1 MSLPSPFSP
10 KDEPVF
16 LMDGSAF
23 IHRGF
28 HVSRNLQRAD
38 GFPTGTIF
46 LVSRMLLRILRQE
59 HPRWFA
65 FVKDGKGKN
74 FRHEIYPEY
83 KANRPPMPE
92 ELAVQLGP
100 IERMVKALGL
110 PWIVSEGCEADD
122 CIASL
127 AERFA
132 PKRPVVVVSGDK
144 DMKQLLSERVVL
156 WDPGAKQEKLT
167 TAEDF
172 VAEWGFAPSFWPD
185 FQALT
190 GDKVDDIPGVP
201 GVGPV
206 KAKAIFGECLGLEA
220 VRDGFPILSSKH
232 QKLLDGHLEEM
243 FRWREL
249 TALRR
254 TELPGVTLDDL
265 AVRVVDVEAALALAE
280 EFELSSLRADIE
292 DLAGRERR
300 AFLGM
305 PVKPAAGRTPVRTRP
320 SAGARGK
327 QSGCL
332 LPPADAGPAG
342 GAVKTLSLFDLAAP
356 KADLTIRE
364 CADPAELPEAQGMAV
379 ALIWPDGLE
388 GDCCA
393 AVGRKLGAGA
403 AIDQSSDQAS
413 ASGEGAIEF
422 RWKGEADALASWAAR
437 ADTLVVADAKRLME
451 AGAPWRDELVRRAD
465 GQGLFDLGLAA
476 YLFNPEEGDYGWER
490 LCAWAQST
498 DPAKGPLGPG
508 ALALGLARRSLL
520 RLERDGQDR
529 LYRELEL
536 PLLPV
541 LVAMQEQGIAIDM
554 VAFQAF
560 LEEVQKEIAA
570 ISETVFREAGGPF
583 NLRSSQQLG
592 ELLFTKLGLPQ
603 SGKTKTGQFSTSQ
616 ESLEKLAGKHPV
628 VDAMLRYRKFEKLR
642 STYLEPLPKLTDA
655 AGRLHTTFNQE
666 ATATGRL
673 SSSGPNLQNI
683 PVRGPLGKRMR
694 ACFVAGEGRLLASC
708 DYSQIELRVLAHM
721 SQDKALLEAFRKG
734 EDIHARTAALVYGIE
749 PDQVTPDQRRSAK
762 TVNFGLIYGMGAQKL
777 ARDIGIKTAEA
788 KAFIERYFQNLTGL
802 EQFYAEVEERA
813 ARDGYVTTLGGRR
826 RYLPGLASASGQVYA
841 LAKRQAFNTVI
852 QGSAADIIKLAM
864 IAVARDPQLQA
875 WQARLALQIHD
886 ELVLEVP
893 EAHAEV
899 VALRV
904 KELMESV
911 RPAGQ
916 AFSVPLAVDWGV
928 ARDWGEAH

>member
-59 HPRWFA
+59 HPHWFA
-65 FVKDGKGKN
+65 FVKDGKGRN

-92 ELAVQLGP
+92 ELVLQLEP

-132 PKRPVVVVSGDK
+132 PARPVVVLSGDK
-144 DMKQLLSERVVL
+144 DMKQLLSPRVAV
-156 WDPGAKQEKLT
+156 WDPGARQEKLT
-167 TAEDF
+167 TDGDF
-172 VAEWGFAPSFWPD
+172 AAEWGFAPGLWAD

-190 GDKVDDIPGVP
+190 GDAVDNIPGVP
-201 GVGPV
+201 GVGP
-206 KAKAIFGECLGLEA
+206 KTALEIFRECPGLER
-220 VRDGFPILSSKH
+220 VRDGFALLSPKL
-232 QKLLDGHLEEM
+232 QKKLEGHLEEM

-249 TALRR
+249 TRLRR
-254 TELPGVTLDDL
+254 TELPGTELDDL
-265 AVRVVDVEAALALAE
+265 AVRVVDVEAALGLAE

-300 AFLGM
+300 AFMGM
-305 PVKPAAGRTPVRTRP
+305 PVEPAKGRARVRPVPPAASRRLVPGRLLEPE
-320 SAGARGK
+320 GAM
-327 QSGCL
+327 
-332 LPPADAGPAG
+332 PAG
-342 GAVKTLSLFDLAAP
+342 GAVKTLSLLDVAAP
-356 KADLTIRE
+356 EKACELRE
-364 CADPAELPEAQGMAV
+364 LADPAELPAAAGACV
-379 ALIWPDGLE
+379 ALIWPDGPE
-388 GDCCA
+388 GACCA
-393 AVGRKLGAGA
+393 AVDRDFPGASER
-403 AIDQSSDQAS
+403 I
-413 ASGEGAIEF
+413 SGEGADEF
-422 RWKGEADALASWAAR
+422 RWKGGASGLAAWAGGA
-437 ADTLVVADAKRLME
+437 TVLVVADAKRLME
-451 AGAPWRDELVRRAD
+451 AGAPWRDELARRAD
-465 GQGLFDLGLAA
+465 SGQGLFDLGLAA
-476 YLFNPEEGDYGWER
+476 YLFNPDEGDYGWSR
-490 LCAWAQST
+490 LAGWARSA

-520 RLERDGQDR
+520 RLERDGQTE

-541 LVAMQEQGIAIDM
+541 LVAMQEQGIAVDM
-554 VAFQAF
+554 QAFRAF
-560 LEEVQKEIAA
+560 LEEVQKEIAG
-570 ISETVFREAGGPF
+570 ITEEVFREAGGPF

-592 ELLFTKLGLPQ
+592 EILFTRLGLPQ
-603 SGKTKTGQFSTSQ
+603 AGKTRSGQFSTSQ
-616 ESLEKLAGKHPV
+616 ESLERLAGRHPV

-642 STYLEPLPKLTDA
+642 STYLEPLPKLTDRE
-655 AGRLHTTFNQE
+655 GRLHTTFNQE

-694 ACFVAGEGRLLASC
+694 ACFVAGGGKLLASC

-721 SQDKALLEAFRKG
+721 SQDRALLEAFRRG

-749 PDQVTPDQRRSAK
+749 PSQVTPDQRRSAK

-777 ARDIGIKTAEA
+777 ARDLGIKTAEA
-788 KAFIERYFQNLTGL
+788 KAFIERYFRSLAGL

-826 RYLPGLASASGQVYA
+826 RYLPGMGSASGQVYA
-841 LAKRQAFNTVI
+841 LARRQAFNTVI

-864 IAVARDPQLQA
+864 LAVARDPRLQA

-893 EAHAEV
+893 EAHAEEA
-899 VALRV
+899 ALRV
-904 KELMESV
+904 KELMEGV
-911 RPAGQ
+911 RPAGL

>member
-10 KDEPVF
+10 KDEPIF

-28 HVSRNLQRAD
+28 HASRNLQRAD

-65 FVKDGKGKN
+65 FVKDGPGKN
-74 FRHEIYPEY
+74 FRHEIYAEY
-83 KANRPPMPE
+83 KANRPPLPE
-92 ELAVQLGP
+92 EFIVQLEP

-132 PKRPVVVVSGDK
+132 PQRPVVVVSGDK
-144 DMKQLLSERVVL
+144 DMKQLLSPRVVL
-156 WDPGAKQEKLT
+156 WDPGTKQEKLT

-172 VAEWGFAPSFWPD
+172 VAEWGFPPAFWAD

-190 GDKVDDIPGVP
+190 GDTTDNIPGVP

-206 KAKAIFGECLGLEA
+206 KARQIFEHCLGLEK
-220 VRDGFPILSSKH
+220 VRDSFEILPSAL
-232 QKLLDGHLEEM
+232 QKKLDGHLEEM
-243 FRWREL
+243 FRWRGL

-254 TELPGVTLDDL
+254 TELPGVQLEDL
-265 AVRVVDVEAALALAE
+265 AVRVIDVEAALALAE
-280 EFELSSLRADIE
+280 EFELFSLRRDIE
-292 DLAGRERR
+292 DIAGRERR
-300 AFLGM
+300 AYLGM
-305 PVKPAAGRTPVRTRP
+305 PVEPAAGTTPVRARPASGARAKRPGLLLP
-320 SAGARGK
+320 SA
-327 QSGCL
+327 
-332 LPPADAGPAG
+332 DAVPAG
-342 GAVKTLSLFDLAAP
+342 GAVKTLSLFDVAAP
-356 KADLTIRE
+356 KPEPALKELAD
-364 CADPAELPEAQGMAV
+364 AAELPEAGGAAV
-379 ALIWPDGLE
+379 ALVWPDGLE
-388 GDCCA
+388 GACCA
-393 AVGRKLGAGA
+393 AVGPGLAQ
-403 AIDQSSDQAS
+403 DS
-413 ASGEGAIEF
+413 ASGEGAEEF
-422 RWKGEADALASWAAR
+422 RWKGGAGELAAWAAQ
-437 ADTLVVADAKRLME
+437 AETVVVADAKRLME
-451 AGAPWRDELVRRAD
+451 AGAPWRDELARRAD
-465 GQGLFDLGLAA
+465 AHGLFDLGLAA
-476 YLFNPEEGDYGWER
+476 YLFSPEEDDYGWSR
-490 LCAWAQST
+490 LSAWAQST

-508 ALALGLARRSLL
+508 ALALGLARRSLR
-520 RLERDGQDR
+520 RLERDRQDR

-554 VAFQAF
+554 TAFQAF
-560 LEEVQKEIAA
+560 LEEVQKEIAG
-570 ISETVFREAGGPF
+570 ITETVFREAGGPF
-583 NLRSSQQLG
+583 NLRSSQQLS
-592 ELLFTKLGLPQ
+592 EILFTKLGLPQ
-603 SGKTKTGQFSTSQ
+603 SGKTKGGRLSTSQ
-616 ESLEKLAGKHPV
+616 ENLEKLAGRHPV

-655 AGRLHTTFNQE
+655 AGRLHTPFNQE

-673 SSSGPNLQNI
+673 SSSAPNLQNI

-694 ACFVAGEGRLLASC
+694 ACFVAGEGHLLASC
-708 DYSQIELRVLAHM
+708 DYSQVELRVLAHM
-721 SQDKALLEAFRKG
+721 SQDKTLLEAFRKG

-777 ARDIGIKTAEA
+777 ARELGIKTAEA
-788 KAFIERYFQNLTGL
+788 ADFIERYFQNLTGL
-802 EQFYAEVEERA
+802 ERFYAEVEERA
-813 ARDGYVTTLGGRR
+813 ARDGFVTTLGGRR
-826 RYLPGLASASGQVYA
+826 RYLKGLDAGSGQVYA

-852 QGSAADIIKLAM
+852 QGSAADIVKLAM
-864 IAVARDPQLQA
+864 IAVARDTQLQA
-875 WQARLALQIHD
+875 WQARLCLQIHD

-893 EAHAEV
+893 EAHAEAA
-899 VALRV
+899 ALRV
-904 KELMESV
+904 RELMESV
-911 RPAGQ
+911 RPGDQ
-916 AFSVPLAVDWGV
+916 DFSVPLAVDWGV